1 MLQNIKRL
9 TGYSMGATD
18 GEIGKVTDFFFDDEK
33 WTIRYLVVDTGGWLF
48 GRKVLISPHAISGS
62 NRHAEMFPVDL
73 TKEQVRNSPD
83 IDTDK
88 PVSRQHE
95 IELYNYYPWPTY
107 WAAGDGGMG
116 MGLGMPGL
124 GMVTPVPDASEQQ
137 TEEEAGVKK
146 EKQDPHLRSMR
157 EVRGYAIHAVDGT
170 IGEIEDYIIDDSTW
184 RIVFLVVDTGNW
196 FPGKKVLLSPQWI
209 RQIQWERSQVIVDVT
224 RDQVKN
230 SPEYDPS
237 MPMSESYRD
246 TLHDYYGRKTEQ

>member
-62 NRHAEMFPVDL
+62 NSDAEMFPVDL
-73 TKEQVRNSPD
+73 TKEQVRHSPD

-95 IELYNYYPWPTY
+95 IELYSHYPWPTY

-146 EKQDPHLRSMR
+146 ERQDPHLRSTR
-157 EVRGYAIHAVDGT
+157 EVKGYGIHATDGT
-170 IGEIEDYIIDDSTW
+170 IGEIEDYIIDDTTW

-209 RQIQWERSQVIVDVT
+209 RQIQWERSEVIVDVT

-237 MPMSESYRD
+237 NPLSESYRD
-246 TLHDYYGRKTEQ
+246 TLHDYYGRRTEQ